1 MQRIE
6 EFQSAQNSKNGIIE
20 KAILEELEK
29 FGIVRIKYNSQT
41 KIMMITDPERYNE
54 MTS

>member
-6 EFQSAQNSKNGIIE
+6 EFQLAQNSKNGTIE

-29 FGIVRIKYNSQT
+29 IWNSSN
-41 KIMMITDPERYNE
+41 KITLRQ
-54 MTS
+54 

>member
-6 EFQSAQNSKNGIIE
+6 DFQLAQNSKNGIIE

-29 FGIVRIKYNSQT
+29 IWNSSN
-41 KIMMITDPERYNE
+41 KI
-54 MTS
+54 

>member
-6 EFQSAQNSKNGIIE
+6 EFQSSQNPKDGIVE

-29 FGIVRIKYNSQT
+29 IWNSSN
-41 KIMMITDPERYNE
+41 KITLRQR
-54 MTS
+54 

>member
-6 EFQSAQNSKNGIIE
+6 DFQLAQNSKNGIIE

-29 FGIVRIKYNSQT
+29 IWNSLN
-41 KIMMITDPERYNE
+41 KI
-54 MTS
+54 

>member
-29 FGIVRIKYNSQT
+29 IWNSSN
-41 KIMMITDPERYNE
+41 KIILRQR
-54 MTS
+54 

>member
-6 EFQSAQNSKNGIIE
+6 DFQLAQNSKNGIIE

-29 FGIVRIKYNSQT
+29 IWNSSN
-41 KIMMITDPERYNE
+41 KIILRQR
-54 MTS
+54 

>member
-6 EFQSAQNSKNGIIE
+6 GFQLAQNSKKGIVE

-29 FGIVRIKYNSQT
+29 IWKN
-41 KIMMITDPERYNE
+41 
-54 MTS
+54 

>member
-6 EFQSAQNSKNGIIE
+6 EFQLAQNSKNEMVE

-29 FGIVRIKYNSQT
+29 IWNSSN
-41 KIMMITDPERYNE
+41 KI
-54 MTS
+54 

>member
-20 KAILEELEK
+20 MAILEELKK
-29 FGIVRIKYNSQT
+29 FGTVQIK
-41 KIMMITDPERYNE
+41 
-54 MTS
+54 

>member
-6 EFQSAQNSKNGIIE
+6 EFQLVQNSKDGIVE

-29 FGIVRIKYNSQT
+29 IWNSSN
-41 KIMMITDPERYNE
+41 KIILRQR
-54 MTS
+54 

>member
-20 KAILEELEK
+20 KAILEELKK
-29 FGIVRIKYNSQT
+29 FGIVQIK
-41 KIMMITDPERYNE
+41 
-54 MTS
+54 